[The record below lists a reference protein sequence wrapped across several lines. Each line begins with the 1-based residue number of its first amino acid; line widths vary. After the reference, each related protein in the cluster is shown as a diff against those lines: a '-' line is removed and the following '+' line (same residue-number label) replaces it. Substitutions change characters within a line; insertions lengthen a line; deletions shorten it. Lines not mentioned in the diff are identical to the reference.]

1 MSLVR
6 FRMVINFIITIIKLI
21 NESNDVLHEI
31 NEVHIDLRFLG
42 FVAGDNGRI
51 TLASTLFKIY

>member
-1 MSLVR
+1 
-6 FRMVINFIITIIKLI
+6 MVINFIITIIKLI